1 MQHEMFG
8 DVALRPS
15 TVRSRRSPVV
25 VVSILVHVVV
35 LSAVFIAPLMATDVL
50 PIPRPPGDLILPH
63 EMMPIVVSNAPA
75 KAASTV
81 RSAAPPKT
89 AAPSV
94 GEAAPILAPTAIGPE
109 TGNAGAAT
117 GSGGTDVGV
126 PGAMVGLPG
135 ANTIEPAPTPTPA
148 PPVRLHAG
156 IQQPQKLVDVRP
168 IYPEIA
174 RAAHAEGIVII
185 EATIDVRGNVMAA
198 RVLKS
203 HALLDAAALEAVR
216 QWKFTPTLLNGVPT
230 PIIMTVTVNFQL
242 R

>member
-1 MQHEMFG
+1 MPHEMFG
-8 DVALRPS
+8 DVALRS
-15 TVRSRRSPVV
+15 SSVRSRRSPVV
-25 VVSILVHVVV
+25 VFSILVHVVV
-35 LSAVFIAPLMATDVL
+35 LGALFIAPLMATGR
-50 PIPRPPGDLILPH
+50 PRHSAAPVDLILPH
-63 EMMPIVVSNAPA
+63 EVMPIVVSNAPA
-75 KAASTV
+75 KTTTV
-81 RSAAPPKT
+81 RSAAQPKS

-94 GEAAPILAPTAIGPE
+94 GEAAPIVAPTGIGAE
-109 TGNAGAAT
+109 TGHEGIAT
-117 GSGGTDVGV
+117 GSGGTDAVV

-135 ANTIEPAPTPTPA
+135 ANTIEPAPTPA
-148 PPVRLHAG
+148 PMEPVRLHAG
-156 IQQPQKLVDVRP
+156 IHQPQKLVDVRP

>member
-1 MQHEMFG
+1 MPHELFG

-15 TVRSRRSPVV
+15 SVRSRRSPVV

-35 LSAVFIAPLMATDVL
+35 LGAVFIAPLMATDVL
-50 PIPRPPGDLILPH
+50 PIPRRALDLILPH
-63 EMMPIVVSNAPA
+63 EVMPIVVAAAPA

-81 RSAAPPKT
+81 RSAPQAA
-89 AAPSV
+89 AAPST
-94 GEAAPILAPTAIGPE
+94 GEAAPIVAPTGIGAE
-109 TGNAGAAT
+109 TGNEGMAA
-117 GSGGTDVGV
+117 GSGGTDVV

-135 ANTIEPAPTPTPA
+135 ATAIEPAPTPTAA
-148 PPVRLHAG
+148 PPIRLHAG

-230 PIIMTVTVNFQL
+230 PIIMTVTVKFQL

>member
-1 MQHEMFG
+1 MPHEMFG

-15 TVRSRRSPVV
+15 SVRSRRSPVV
-25 VVSILVHVVV
+25 VLSSLAHFIV
-35 LSAVFIAPLMATDVL
+35 LGALFIVPLTAPDVL
-50 PIPRPPGDLILPH
+50 PIPKIALELILPH
-63 EMMPIVVSNAPA
+63 EMMPVIV
-75 KAASTV
+75 
-81 RSAAPPKT
+81 SAAPARASTLRSAPQAN
-89 AAPSV
+89 AASSA
-94 GEAAPILAPTAIGPE
+94 GEAAPILAPTGIGPE
-109 TGNAGAAT
+109 TVNAGMAT
-117 GSGGTDVGV
+117 GSGGSDVVV

-135 ANTIEPAPTPTPA
+135 ANTIEPAPTPTPV
-148 PPVRLHAG
+148 PPVRLRAG

-168 IYPEIA
+168 VYPEIA
-174 RAAHAEGIVII
+174 RAAHAEGVVII

>member
-1 MQHEMFG
+1 MPHEMFG

-15 TVRSRRSPVV
+15 SVRSRRSPVV
-25 VVSILVHVVV
+25 VISILVHVVV
-35 LSAVFIAPLMATDVL
+35 LGALFIAPLMAADVL
-50 PIPRPPGDLILPH
+50 PIPRRALDLILPH
-63 EMMPIVVSNAPA
+63 EVMPIVVAVAPA

-81 RSAAPPKT
+81 RSAPQT
-89 AAPSV
+89 NAAPST
-94 GEAAPILAPTAIGPE
+94 GEAAPIVAPSGIGPE

-117 GSGGTDVGV
+117 GSGGTDVVV

-135 ANTIEPAPTPTPA
+135 ANTIEPAPTPAPA

-174 RAAHAEGIVII
+174 RAAHAEGMVII
-185 EATIDVRGNVMAA
+185 EATIDVRGNVTAA

-216 QWKFTPTLLNGVPT
+216 QWKFTPTRLNGVPT